1 MGQTDATL
9 RNRVVAHFA
18 ESANLKLA
26 SSQFLAGPIARCLC
40 DAINLQLFG
49 EKS

>member
-18 ESANLKLA
+18 QSANLKLA
-26 SSQFLAGPIARCLC
+26 SSQF
-40 DAINLQLFG
+40 G